1 MLIIIKFNS
10 DIATGIHLFWT
21 HVKNLLLNAINKTLH
36 TMMLIWQR
44 SKIVLSKQHRRLHGF
59 LVSHARYSFSYSRTR
74 AHLLTRR
81 LISVVIAHVA
91 CMQIRECRVALIDRA
106 MRRRSWEKMLL
117 LHAHTFVQR
126 LIAGL
131 SEMLQICVPQRCFCG
146 VSVQGQFLGVNGL
159 DENWPVSG

>member
-1 MLIIIKFNS
+1 
-10 DIATGIHLFWT
+10 
-21 HVKNLLLNAINKTLH
+21 
-36 TMMLIWQR
+36 MLIWQR

-59 LVSHARYSFSYSRTR
+59 LVSHALATHSLTRTR

-91 CMQIRECRVALIDRA
+91 CMQIRECRVSLIDRA
-106 MRRRSWEKMLL
+106 MRRRSGRRWGLLLL

-131 SEMLQICVPQRCFCG
+131 SEMLQICVPQRCFWCFCAG
-146 VSVQGQFLGVNGL
+146 AISRRKRARRKLTCQRVMSQISTDKFSVIIVCKLKL
-159 DENWPVSG
+159 E